1 MEIKYFFACDI
12 TVGVNKIDERPH
24 FVGSVDG
31 HKLDVIPDSGAEIN
45 IIDEQHY
52 NEMHPKLRHDNT
64 KILPYVSPTSLPVKG
79 ILPYVSPTSLPV
91 KGILPY
97 VSPTSLPVKG
107 ILPYVSPTSLPVK
120 GIFIANVK
128 SATQQ
133 SDDIF
138 YVVAGSGGSLLGWK
152 ASKRLNLVC
161 AVEQVSTTNQCNT
174 AVDQLVSEYD
184 YLFQGL
190 GQLGRVKVKLH
201 IDDNVKHIAQPHR
214 RIPFHVRK
222 QLDQEL
228 KRDEELGVIER
239 VEGYTYHHGYHRW

>member
-31 HKLDVIPDSGAEIN
+31 HQLDVIPDSGAEIN

-52 NEMHPKLRHDNT
+52 NEMQPKLRHDNT
-64 KILPYVSPTSLPVKG
+64 K
-79 ILPYVSPTSLPV
+79 
-91 KGILPY
+91 
-97 VSPTSLPVKG
+97 

-133 SDDIF
+133 SDEIF

-184 YLFQGL
+184 DLFQGL

-222 QLDQEL
+222 QLEQEL